1 MCAKDRS
8 QIAVCS
14 QTESI
19 QYFVEML
26 NISSSPSF
34 VRDSHGKLVHTN
46 SRFDQVFLTNNER
59 NSWFAS
65 IPVDTG
71 MELVRSE
78 LRALTSRVACLV
90 SNVQINNEVWTVFI
104 ECMTFNDDLFS
115 KWVFIKDSDSI
126 VDQLGR
132 YKAFSVRMDRYIEKI
147 SRAAS
152 SEWAII
158 NLYSAGLT
166 HSTISKITGVEEQT
180 SKNAVSKMKR
190 ELNFPDRDYIKL
202 SSIYSLNYSKI
213 IHNVISVLKLDC

>member
-1 MCAKDRS
+1 MRRIVVKL
-8 QIAVCS
+8 QYAVKQNPFNTLSKCL
-14 QTESI
+14 TFRRVLLL
-19 QYFVEML
+19 FVTPTVNL
-26 NISSSPSF
+26 FTPTHALI
-34 VRDSHGKLVHTN
+34 K
-46 SRFDQVFLTNNER
+46 FLTNNER

-190 ELNFPDRDYIKL
+190 ELNFPDRDYIIL